1 MSKNKKKITRK
12 AQPPILAENS
22 AANNAADNP
31 ESSPLTE
38 VDQTTIS
45 QGQEATGS
53 AVDRIGQGTDLRD
66 RADQG

>member
-22 AANNAADNP
+22 VANNAADNAA
-31 ESSPLTE
+31 SSPLTE
-38 VDQTTIS
+38 VDQTTMS

-53 AVDRIGQGTDLRD
+53 AVDQIGQGTDL
-66 RADQG
+66 